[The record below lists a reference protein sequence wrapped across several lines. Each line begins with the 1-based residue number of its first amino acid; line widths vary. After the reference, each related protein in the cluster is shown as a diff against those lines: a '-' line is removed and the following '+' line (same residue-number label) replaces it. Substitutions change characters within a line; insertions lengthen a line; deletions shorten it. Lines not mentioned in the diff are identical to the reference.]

1 MRGSVGTRPGRVAL
15 STATVGAGWC
25 MQCYGRGCQ
34 QGRMPLLEYSD
45 PLCTRLPCARSEA
58 KAKAAAE
65 LAKQGDH
72 KAAVELW
79 AQAINGDPANP
90 VL

>member
-1 MRGSVGTRPGRVAL
+1 
-15 STATVGAGWC
+15 
-25 MQCYGRGCQ
+25 
-34 QGRMPLLEYSD
+34 MPLFEYSD
-45 PLCTRLPCARSEA
+45 PPCTRLPCARSEA